1 MAHERPTNA
10 PGYEVADPP
19 VRTIVYSALGL
30 AAFTVLVCI
39 VLAWCLRFLIAME
52 SPGERNPL
60 APSNQLPP
68 EPRVEVRPWEQIR
81 ELRTRE
87 EQTLDSYGWV
97 DREKGIV
104 RIPIDRA
111 IDLTMERGL
120 PVRKEA
126 PKK

>member
-1 MAHERPTNA
+1 MAHEQPTNA
-10 PGYEVADPP
+10 PGYEATDPP
-19 VRTIVYSALGL
+19 VRTIVYSAFGL
-30 AAFTVLVCI
+30 AAVTVLVCI
-39 VLAWCLRFLIAME
+39 VLAWGLRFLIAME

-68 EPRVEVRPWEQIR
+68 EPRVEVHPWEQIR
-81 ELRTRE
+81 ELRARE

-111 IDLTMERGL
+111 IDLTIERGL
-120 PVRKEA
+120 PVRKEV

>member
-10 PGYEVADPP
+10 PGYETADPP
-19 VRTIVYSALGL
+19 VRTIVYSAFGLG
-30 AAFTVLVCI
+30 AFTVLVCI
-39 VLAWCLRFLIAME
+39 VLAWGLRFLIAME
-52 SPGERNPL
+52 NPGERNPL
-60 APSNQLPP
+60 ALPNRLPP
-68 EPRVEVRPWEQIR
+68 EPRVEVHPWEQIR
-81 ELRTRE
+81 ELRVRE
-87 EQTLDSYGWV
+87 EQTLDSYAWV

-111 IDLTMERGL
+111 IDLTIERGL